1 MNNKYLSLALFGACL
16 ILSGIVYQAFYR
28 PKSVSRI
35 KPTGRNVEIHM
46 RVLQNQWKWQ
56 VDTMQIS
63 YVDRKESLQ
72 RLPSIPEQA
81 TIKVQPGDKVM
92 LHIFN
97 EDTYDHGFAVDV
109 LGVNRRLF
117 PKTTTTVEFTP
128 SLSGTFNFYCSVPCG
143 EGHYDQIGTLIVGDK
158 HATSGIYPN
167 KNFACRESKKLVN
180 QKQTIVAAN

>member
-1 MNNKYLSLALFGACL
+1 MNKYLGLSLFAIVLLA
-16 ILSGIVYQAFYR
+16 SGIIYQTFYR
-28 PKSVSRI
+28 PKSIGGI
-35 KPTGRNVEIHM
+35 KPTGRTVEIHM

-56 VDTMQIS
+56 VDTMQVS
-63 YVDRKESLQ
+63 YGDRKGSLQ

-81 TIKVQPGDKVM
+81 TIRIQAGDKVI

-128 SLSGTFNFYCSVPCG
+128 SLAGKFNFYCSVPCG
-143 EGHYDQIGTLIVGDK
+143 EGHYDQIGTLIIGDGQA
-158 HATSGIYPN
+158 HLPLSQAIAF
-167 KNFACRESKKLVN
+167 NFFPFKDILQC
-180 QKQTIVAAN
+180 QKSNIK